1 MARLQEWAVPSPDLD
16 LQVTAGEQF
25 QPPGLYLHA
34 AGLPSAARQEAE
46 PLITQHGCRRSPA
59 PSSPHPP
66 SFSYT
71 PSRSQWLCE
80 PRRSAQSE
88 QKRGGVAD
96 SIGGGAGLRLI
107 GSASSRRACMTL
119 FVLRVAGITLA
130 QIQRG
135 SVCVLELRKHKERRP
150 MIDGV

>member
-34 AGLPSAARQEAE
+34 AGLPSAAQQEAE
-46 PLITQHGCRRSPA
+46 PLITQYGCRRSPA
-59 PSSPHPP
+59 PSFPPPP
-66 SFSYT
+66 SLSYT
-71 PSRSQWLCE
+71 PSWSRWLCE

-96 SIGGGAGLRLI
+96 SIGGCRPPADRLRLLKVSLHDTVC
-107 GSASSRRACMTL
+107 SARRWNYLGTDPAW
-119 FVLRVAGITLA
+119 
-130 QIQRG
+130 
-135 SVCVLELRKHKERRP
+135 VCLCS
-150 MIDGV
+150 GTA